1 MSVVDKIRNFVF
13 PPEEE
18 DIEEV
23 RENSETPSAN
33 TNPEPAPRATRPRRE
48 ESSFNSRKSK
58 IVQFN
63 NDPASEIVI
72 VKLET
77 IADVKV
83 VIDRL
88 RGNVP
93 VVFNLA
99 RLDRTDASRVIDTV
113 YGASYGLGGNLEKV
127 SNDIFIV
134 APENVEIT
142 GDIKEKIMGQ
152 DDFYYEL

>member
-1 MSVVDKIRNFVF
+1 MSVVDKIKNFVF
-13 PPEEE
+13 PPEE
-18 DIEEV
+18 DDVEEV
-23 RENSETPSAN
+23 RDNNDTPSAN
-33 TNPEPAPRATRPRRE
+33 TNPESAPRATRPRRE
-48 ESSFNSRKSK
+48 ETASTRKSK

-63 NDPASEIVI
+63 NGVVSEIVI

-77 IADVKV
+77 LGDVKS

-99 RLDRTDASRVIDTV
+99 RLDRTDANRVIDTV
-113 YGASYGLGGNLEKV
+113 YGASYGLGGDLEKV

-134 APENVEIT
+134 VPENVEIT
-142 GDIKEKIMGQ
+142 GDIKEKILGQ
-152 DDFYYEL
+152 DDFYYDL